1 MSGWVF
7 LRKSINESIGRFE
20 IAAGVILFVYATLSP
35 MIGRFFPILE
45 PDSLFGLWPL
55 LLLMLGP
62 IFAAQGWTDSPFNL
76 YPAKGAFM
84 WRDMERRTAKLGL
97 PFQRPPNFPQHT
109 LLAARVALQALDTD
123 KGTDFCTSLF
133 KAQFQQGQNLA
144 DPDVIARALT
154 ACDLPRSLI
163 STANTPEVK
172 TTLKHSVDQAIAH
185 GLFGAPSFTIG
196 AELFW
201 GDDQLEDALSFA
213 KRA

>member
-1 MSGWVF
+1 MPHTLTFW
-7 LRKSINESIGRFE
+7 FE
-20 IAAGVILFVYATLSP
+20 FASTYSYLSAMRIDAAAKAAGVTVNWQPF
-35 MIGRFFPILE
+35 
-45 PDSLFGLWPL
+45 
-55 LLLMLGP
+55 MLGP

-163 STANTPEVK
+163 STADTPEVK

-213 KRA
+213 KRT

>member
-1 MSGWVF
+1 MPQTLTFW
-7 LRKSINESIGRFE
+7 FE
-20 IAAGVILFVYATLSP
+20 FASTYSYLSAMRIDTAAKAAGVTVNWQPF
-35 MIGRFFPILE
+35 
-45 PDSLFGLWPL
+45 
-55 LLLMLGP
+55 MLGP

-109 LLAARVALQALDTD
+109 LLAARVALQALETD

-163 STANTPEVK
+163 STADTPEVK

-213 KRA
+213 KRT

>member
-1 MSGWVF
+1 MPQTLTFW
-7 LRKSINESIGRFE
+7 FE
-20 IAAGVILFVYATLSP
+20 FASTYSYLSAMRIDTAAKAAGVTVNWQPF
-35 MIGRFFPILE
+35 
-45 PDSLFGLWPL
+45 
-55 LLLMLGP
+55 MLGP

-163 STANTPEVK
+163 STADTPEVK

-213 KRA
+213 KRT

>member
-1 MSGWVF
+1 MPHTLTFW
-7 LRKSINESIGRFE
+7 FE
-20 IAAGVILFVYATLSP
+20 FASTYSYLSAMRIDAAAKAAGVTVKWQPFL
-35 MIGRFFPILE
+35 
-45 PDSLFGLWPL
+45 
-55 LLLMLGP
+55 LGP

-163 STANTPEVK
+163 STADTPEVK

-213 KRA
+213 KRT

>member
-1 MSGWVF
+1 MPQTLTFW
-7 LRKSINESIGRFE
+7 FE
-20 IAAGVILFVYATLSP
+20 FASTYSYLSAMRIDAAAKAAGVTVKWQPFL
-35 MIGRFFPILE
+35 
-45 PDSLFGLWPL
+45 
-55 LLLMLGP
+55 LGP

-163 STANTPEVK
+163 STADTPEVK

-213 KRA
+213 KRT

>member
-1 MSGWVF
+1 MPQTLTFW
-7 LRKSINESIGRFE
+7 FE
-20 IAAGVILFVYATLSP
+20 FASTYSYLSAMRIDTAAKAAGVTVNWQPF
-35 MIGRFFPILE
+35 
-45 PDSLFGLWPL
+45 
-55 LLLMLGP
+55 MLGP

-109 LLAARVALQALDTD
+109 LLAARVALQALETD

-133 KAQFQQGQNLA
+133 KAQFQQGQSLA
-144 DPDVIARALT
+144 DPDVIAQALT

-213 KRA
+213 KRT

>member
-1 MSGWVF
+1 MPHTLTFW
-7 LRKSINESIGRFE
+7 FE
-20 IAAGVILFVYATLSP
+20 FASTYSYLSAMRIDTAAKAAGVTVNWQPF
-35 MIGRFFPILE
+35 
-45 PDSLFGLWPL
+45 
-55 LLLMLGP
+55 MLGP

-213 KRA
+213 KRT